1 MECPELDDRCYRVI
15 NLTNQLKAL
24 LISDPNTDK
33 ASAALDVDVGN
44 FSDPDD
50 IPGLA
55 HAVEHLL
62 HMGTKKVRQEYY
74 RCTKRPTKT
83 LVSGTKCLQ
92 GIPRQAC
99 RKSQG
104 VNPVNFYKLFV

>member
-74 RCTKRPTKT
+74 R
-83 LVSGTKCLQ
+83 
-92 GIPRQAC
+92 
-99 RKSQG
+99 
-104 VNPVNFYKLFV
+104 